1 MKLLQA
7 WQFVIRIRITLLRK
21 AAVLRTPRF
30 EFSTVLQPDLKH
42 LMKHE
47 KHVQKRKRA
56 LGETAVQAPRPTNIL
71 PTSKLPERTPPSTS
85 PTISQ
90 PMTRPT
96 TSFYPPHQ
104 QGNCNLGTGKTL
116 PTEGTSNDVKNR
128 ATIKSAPAATN
139 PASKAEHDKAKLEE
153 ARWKKL
159 KTDPVRLYGWYK
171 THWEYHGLD

>member
-1 MKLLQA
+1 MDFTLEE
-7 WQFVIRIRITLLRK
+7 IRCILEEMGIKNVPENHLK
-21 AAVLRTPRF
+21 HFAK
-30 EFSTVLQPDLKH
+30 DLKH

-104 QGNCNLGTGKTL
+104 QYSIFTFIIDFFKI
-116 PTEGTSNDVKNR
+116 TELSFVEGGIVIWVLVKHY
-128 ATIKSAPAATN
+128 P
-139 PASKAEHDKAKLEE
+139 
-153 ARWKKL
+153 
-159 KTDPVRLYGWYK
+159 
-171 THWEYHGLD
+171 